1 MALVDSEA
9 KFVEEI
15 EAELDTEGLAM
26 ALWEGSSVSLLNAFV
41 IEALHDNE
49 DVTVFRP
56 LAVMEI
62 SDVDDGDVDWNED

>member
-9 KFVEEI
+9 AFVEEI

-26 ALWEGSSVSLLNAFV
+26 ALWDGSSVRLLNAFV

-62 SDVDDGDVDWNED
+62 SDVNDGDVD

>member
-26 ALWEGSSVSLLNAFV
+26 ALWEGSSV
-41 IEALHDNE
+41 
-49 DVTVFRP
+49 
-56 LAVMEI
+56 
-62 SDVDDGDVDWNED
+62 